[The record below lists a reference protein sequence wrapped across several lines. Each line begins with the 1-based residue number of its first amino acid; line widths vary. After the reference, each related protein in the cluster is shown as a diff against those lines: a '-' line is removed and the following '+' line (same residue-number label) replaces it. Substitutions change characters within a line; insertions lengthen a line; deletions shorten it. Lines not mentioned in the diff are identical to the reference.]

1 MKSAAPIARRNF
13 LWQPR
18 AFSLIELLVVV
29 AIFGILAVLAV
40 PAFNSVA
47 GAGKISRAGQLVADQ
62 LILAVQEATALN
74 RDVEVRFIEFDDEGN
89 LPLAL
94 QIWRS
99 DASSSDAS
107 SMRPLHRVERLP
119 EGTAISATNAL
130 SPLLA
135 AASTGRT
142 NFGGSL
148 GERDFRAVR
157 LRAGGSIATAVTT
170 NNNFL
175 TVVALGEATNTS
187 LPPNYFAL
195 RINPVTGR
203 VSSLR
208 P

>member
-1 MKSAAPIARRNF
+1 MKSAAPIFWRNS
-13 LWQPR
+13 LWLRR

-29 AIFGILAVLAV
+29 AIFGILAALAV
-40 PAFNSVA
+40 PAFNAVA
-47 GAGKISRAGQLVADQ
+47 GAGKINRAGQVVADQ

-74 RDVEVRFIEFDDEGN
+74 RDVEVRFIEFDGEGN

-94 QIWRS
+94 QIWR
-99 DASSSDAS
+99 SDAS

-157 LRAGGSIATAVTT
+157 LRAGGSVATAVTT

-175 TVVALGEATNTS
+175 TVVALGDATNAS

>member
-1 MKSAAPIARRNF
+1 MKSAAPIFWRNS
-13 LWQPR
+13 LWLRR

-29 AIFGILAVLAV
+29 AIFGILAALAV
-40 PAFNSVA
+40 PAFNAVA
-47 GAGKISRAGQLVADQ
+47 GAGKINRAGQVVADQ

-94 QIWRS
+94 QIWR
-99 DASSSDAS
+99 SDAS

-157 LRAGGSIATAVTT
+157 LRAGGSVATAVTT

-175 TVVALGEATNTS
+175 TVVALVDATNAS